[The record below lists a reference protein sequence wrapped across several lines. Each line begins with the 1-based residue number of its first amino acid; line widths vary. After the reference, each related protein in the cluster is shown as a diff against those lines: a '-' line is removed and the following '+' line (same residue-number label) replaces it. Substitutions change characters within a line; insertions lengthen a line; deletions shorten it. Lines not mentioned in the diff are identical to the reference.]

1 MKRKFILAFTSACFL
16 IGFGTPLRY
25 RENQKERQNTPN
37 HHPGENKVS
46 CFLKQ
51 LTSSSSLRFQNLD
64 LKIEGRDVPFSLQSN
79 DLAVTYLEDDKSLSG
94 HLNLTR
100 DTLNLPF
107 GVYLNEKQGAIEYD
121 SKIYKRSASS
131 IGDRI
136 GVLSS
141 SGLIHMDTSSVLGS
155 QNTLDKV
162 NEILGK
168 IQDGIYQ
175 SSDVV
180 SSMDGS
186 HTFTFDTDYGTL
198 VRGADNNLLFT
209 SVSTPNGLSFD
220 SKDGTSKIKVTLN
233 GNGEQ
238 SLKTSYVTSYDSS
251 LESVNRDGLDPL
263 FVTFVNRAKHAS
275 FAASLDFT
283 RKDTSNA
290 DSPEKGFRI
299 DALADLSDAQKV
311 QAKISQGDSNN
322 PYIKGQAAVYYEK
335 EKTFINVNNQ
345 SKGHLTNQKVKDVID
360 ALTNVSKSSDTTS
373 LIENIASLL
382 SDCEF
387 KKLLEGDYSCLTKL
401 VSSISSNSDG
411 TKIIIDISSKAF
423 GLTDDPY
430 AVSKIT
436 LDFHKDM
443 ENNENEIEQIKV
455 ENVPFK
461 SENVS
466 LCFKIDSFTPSFE
479 TIDEAEY
486 QRTYDGILPAIKQL
500 EPYLEKK
507 QFGRNLSVERIEK
520 GYTNEDGSYK
530 TADFTGEA
538 RLDLTKENKPQI
550 GASLAIQGSGCKKHN
565 LDVRYLDD
573 TAYRTLDKARK
584 QSITQTEASSVFSAL
599 SEGIAKLTKSD
610 DNTQEALNKI
620 LDKFASIFSLSNGLD
635 LDTLFR
641 FVLVKEES
649 DENQLVLELDPS
661 VIDTSFQKGGTLT
674 RKLDENG
681 LTSVSILGLGYEDIV
696 FNISLHRKD
705 YVSIKDRTYLDGSTS
720 FNTNDFVGKEVN
732 QFSFFITGLF
742 DLLPGNEK
750 QFSAAL
756 SLTVKDRINT
766 DSYPLGIDGNINF
779 DYLNSQYAGE
789 LHIDRDEH
797 SYDPSIDFYYSKNR
811 VPYQNNIEDN
821 LCVKYYH
828 QDNKQ
833 TAKDTSYLGALRG
846 NKAIEDRTSQ
856 IQEIKKTNLF
866 YAYLGPIVQIY
877 NRIMDKKD
885 EVETSKGSSTPDIV
899 SFLSLLDGIDSVDI
913 TSGQIHIVLENS
925 LLSSSSS
932 GTSDVIR
939 RYQTTSETDWKITSI
954 EFDSLMISS
963 EEQADGSSKETK
975 KQITGSLSLSDQNV
989 DFDQYANT
997 FNDDFKGKSIDFNS
1011 LPIRTSLLLNTTDQS
1026 DFYLSGSLN
1035 ISLNFLNIKG
1045 LSLAKISANVVA
1057 GIHVE
1062 KGTNGNK
1069 ANVSGYVCIDT
1080 DGTKTEFFIRPQTE
1094 DCFIVKHYSKETK
1107 VWLITQKQR
1116 TAHIGYYLFALGMN
1130 FEAEQGGATA
1140 FTHQLAW
1147 KSYLVDRIENPSED
1161 SGSSSTSTDGIAG
1174 TRIIPEKMIKSRSYS
1189 EQDKKF
1195 KMEADLSSID
1205 LGTSV
1210 VKFTNTLPIEV
1221 TYSTDEQGVNKLSTL
1236 SRKQNKV
1243 VQILGNVA
1251 TADIDFSAKLNSSSI
1266 DFRAG
1271 LTRVEDYYYSKTG
1284 NKDDYYVLTKV
1295 TRENNWWKTNYWIT
1309 ATGTGTVLTIGDSN
1323 LTLPCVAK

>member
-37 HHPGENKVS
+37 QHPGENKVS

-107 GVYLNEKQGAIEYD
+107 GVYLNDKQGAIEYD

-311 QAKISQGDSNN
+311 QAKISQGDSSN

-360 ALTNVSKSSDTTS
+360 ALTHVSKSSDTTS

-387 KKLLEGDYSCLTKL
+387 KKLLEGDYSRLTKL

-423 GLTDDPY
+423 GLTDDPD

-538 RLDLTKENKPQI
+538 RLDLIKENKPQI

-584 QSITQTEASSVFSAL
+584 QSITKTEASSVFDAL
-599 SEGIAKLTKSD
+599 SEGIVKLTKSD

-681 LTSVSILGLGYEDIV
+681 LTSISILGLGYEDIV
-696 FNISLHRKD
+696 FNISLNRKD
-705 YVSIKDRTYLDGSTS
+705 YVSIKDRTYLDGSAS

-846 NKAIEDRTSQ
+846 NKSIEDRTSQ

-885 EVETSKGSSTPDIV
+885 EVETSKDSSTPDIV

-939 RYQTTSETDWKITSI
+939 KYQTTSESDWKITSI

-1026 DFYLSGSLN
+1026 DFYLSGTLN
-1035 ISLNFLNIKG
+1035 VDLKIVGIDSV
-1045 LSLAKISANVVA
+1045 SISADITA
-1057 GIHVE
+1057 GVHVE
-1062 KGTNGNK
+1062 KGTDGNK
-1069 ANVSGYVCIDT
+1069 ANITGYILVDSG
-1080 DGTKTEFFIRPQTE
+1080 GTKTEYYIRPKTA
-1094 DCFIVKHYSKETK
+1094 DCFIVKHYSNQTK
-1107 VWLITQKQR
+1107 VWLVTQKQR
-1116 TAHIGYYLFALGMN
+1116 TAHIGYYLCAIGLN
-1130 FEAEQGGATA
+1130 FEAEQNGIGA
-1140 FTHQLAW
+1140 LAW
-1147 KSYLVDRIENPSED
+1147 KSYLVDQIENS
-1161 SGSSSTSTDGIAG
+1161 SGSSGSDDSSDKGGIGGTSI
-1174 TRIIPEKMIKSRSYS
+1174 RPEKRVKSRTYT
-1189 EQDKKF
+1189 ENEKKF
-1195 KMEADLSSID
+1195 SMVADLSSID

-1210 VKFTNTLPIEV
+1210 ISFSNTLPIDV
-1221 TYSTDEQGVNKLSTL
+1221 TYDTDTNGVNKLKTL
-1236 SRKQNKV
+1236 SINQKSVIKV
-1243 VQILGNVA
+1243 LAGLA
-1251 TADIDFSAKLNSSSI
+1251 TGDIKFNAALNSTGF
-1266 DFRAG
+1266 DFLSG
-1271 LTRVEDYYYSKTG
+1271 LRKVESYYYGKTG
-1284 NKDDYYVLTKV
+1284 NKDDYYVITSVSRKNKYKFPSW
-1295 TRENNWWKTNYWIT
+1295 TYWIE
-1309 ATGTGTVLTIGDSN
+1309 ATGTGTMLTIGDSN

>member
-16 IGFGTPLRY
+16 IGFGTPFRY

-37 HHPGENKVS
+37 QHPEENKVS

-131 IGDRI
+131 LGDRI

-141 SGLIHMDTSSVLGS
+141 SGLIHRDTNSVLGS

-168 IQDGIYQ
+168 IQDDIYQ

-198 VRGADNNLLFT
+198 VRGADKNLLFT

-238 SLKTSYVTSYDSS
+238 SLKTSYVTNYDSS

-283 RKDTSNA
+283 RKDTLNA
-290 DSPEKGFRI
+290 DSLEKGFRI

-311 QAKISQGDSNN
+311 QAKISQGDSSN

-387 KKLLEGDYSCLTKL
+387 KKLLEGDYSRLTKL

-423 GLTDDPY
+423 GLTDDPD

-436 LDFHKDM
+436 LDFHKDV
-443 ENNENEIEQIKV
+443 EHNENEIEQIKV

-507 QFGRNLSVERIEK
+507 QFGRDLSVERIEK
-520 GYTNEDGSYK
+520 GYTHEDGSYK

-573 TAYRTLDKARK
+573 TAYRTLDNARK
-584 QSITQTEASSVFSAL
+584 QSITKTEASSVFDAL
-599 SEGIAKLTKSD
+599 SEGISKLTKSD

-661 VIDTSFQKGGTLT
+661 IIDSSFQKGGTLT

-696 FNISLHRKD
+696 FNISLNRKD
-705 YVSIKDRTYLDGSTS
+705 YVSIKDRTYLDGSAS
-720 FNTNDFVGKEVN
+720 FNTNDFAGKGVN

-846 NKAIEDRTSQ
+846 NKAVEDRTSQ

-877 NRIMDKKD
+877 NRIRDKKD
-885 EVETSKGSSTPDIV
+885 EIENTKGISTPDIV
-899 SFLSLLDGIDSVDI
+899 SFLSLLDGIDSVEI
-913 TSGQIHIVLENS
+913 TSGKIHIVLENS

-939 RYQTTSETDWKITSI
+939 KYQTTSESDWKITSI

-989 DFDQYANT
+989 DFSQYANT

-1026 DFYLSGSLN
+1026 DFYLSGTLN
-1035 ISLNFLNIKG
+1035 VDLKIVGIDSV
-1045 LSLAKISANVVA
+1045 SISADITA
-1057 GIHVE
+1057 GVHVE
-1062 KGTNGNK
+1062 KGTDGNK
-1069 ANVSGYVCIDT
+1069 ANITGYILVDSG
-1080 DGTKTEFFIRPQTE
+1080 GTKTEYYIRPKTA
-1094 DCFIVKHYSKETK
+1094 DCFIVKHYSNQTK
-1107 VWLITQKQR
+1107 VWLVTQKQR
-1116 TAHIGYYLFALGMN
+1116 TAHIGYYLCAIGLN
-1130 FEAEQGGATA
+1130 FEAEQNGIGA
-1140 FTHQLAW
+1140 LAW
-1147 KSYLVDRIENPSED
+1147 KSYLVDQIENS
-1161 SGSSSTSTDGIAG
+1161 SGSSGSDDSSDKGGIGGTSI
-1174 TRIIPEKMIKSRSYS
+1174 RPEKRVKSRTYT
-1189 EQDKKF
+1189 ENEKKF
-1195 KMEADLSSID
+1195 SMVADLSSID

-1210 VKFTNTLPIEV
+1210 ISFSNTLPIDV
-1221 TYSTDEQGVNKLSTL
+1221 TYDTDANGVNKLMTL
-1236 SRKQNKV
+1236 SINQKSVIKV
-1243 VQILGNVA
+1243 LAGLA
-1251 TADIDFSAKLNSSSI
+1251 TGDIKFNAALNSTGF
-1266 DFRAG
+1266 DFLSG
-1271 LTRVEDYYYSKTG
+1271 LRKVESYYYGKTG
-1284 NKDDYYVLTKV
+1284 NKNDYYVITSVSRKNKYKFPSW
-1295 TRENNWWKTNYWIT
+1295 TYWIE
-1309 ATGTGTVLTIGDSN
+1309 ATGTGTMLTIGDSN

>member
-37 HHPGENKVS
+37 QHPGENKVS

-107 GVYLNEKQGAIEYD
+107 GVYLNDKQGAIEYD

-180 SSMDGS
+180 SSIDGS

-311 QAKISQGDSNN
+311 QAKISQGDSSN

-360 ALTNVSKSSDTTS
+360 ALTHVSKSSDTTS

-387 KKLLEGDYSCLTKL
+387 KKLLEGDYSRLTKL

-423 GLTDDPY
+423 GLTDDPD

-584 QSITQTEASSVFSAL
+584 QSITKTEASSVFDAL
-599 SEGIAKLTKSD
+599 SDGISKLTKSD
-610 DNTQEALNKI
+610 DNTQEALHKI

-696 FNISLHRKD
+696 FNISLNRKD
-705 YVSIKDRTYLDGSTS
+705 YVSIKDRTYLDGSAS

-742 DLLPGNEK
+742 DLLPGNKK

-899 SFLSLLDGIDSVDI
+899 SFLSLLDEIDSVDI

-1295 TRENNWWKTNYWIT
+1295 TREHNWWKTNYWIT

-1323 LTLPCVAK
+1323 STLPAVA

>member
-37 HHPGENKVS
+37 QHPGENKVS

-141 SGLIHMDTSSVLGS
+141 SGLIHRDTGSVLGS

-311 QAKISQGDSNN
+311 QAKISQGDSSN

-423 GLTDDPY
+423 GLTDDPDV
-430 AVSKIT
+430 VSKIT

-479 TIDEAEY
+479 TVDEAEY

-507 QFGRNLSVERIEK
+507 QFGRHLSVERIEK

-584 QSITQTEASSVFSAL
+584 QSITKTEASSVFDAL
-599 SEGIAKLTKSD
+599 SEGIAKLTKSE
-610 DNTQEALNKI
+610 DNTQEALHKI

-661 VIDTSFQKGGTLT
+661 VIDTSFQKGGTMT

-1080 DGTKTEFFIRPQTE
+1080 DGTKTEFFIRPKTE

-1309 ATGTGTVLTIGDSN
+1309 ATGTGTLLTIGDSN
-1323 LTLPCVAK
+1323 STLPAVA

>member
-37 HHPGENKVS
+37 QHPGENKVS

-141 SGLIHMDTSSVLGS
+141 SGLIHMDTNGVLDS

-311 QAKISQGDSNN
+311 QAKISQGDSSN

-387 KKLLEGDYSCLTKL
+387 KKLLEGDYSRLTKL

-423 GLTDDPY
+423 GLTDDPD

-584 QSITQTEASSVFSAL
+584 QSITKTEASSVFDAL

-696 FNISLHRKD
+696 FNISLNRKD
-705 YVSIKDRTYLDGSTS
+705 YVSIKDRTYLDGSAS

-742 DLLPGNEK
+742 DLLPGNKK

-756 SLTVKDRINT
+756 SLTAKDRINT

-1026 DFYLSGSLN
+1026 DFYLSGTLN
-1035 ISLNFLNIKG
+1035 VDLKIVGIDSV
-1045 LSLAKISANVVA
+1045 SISADITA
-1057 GIHVE
+1057 GVHVE

-1069 ANVSGYVCIDT
+1069 ANVTGYILVDSG
-1080 DGTKTEFFIRPQTE
+1080 GTKTEYYIRPKTA
-1094 DCFIVKHYSKETK
+1094 DCFIVKHYSNQTK

-1116 TAHIGYYLFALGMN
+1116 TAHIGYYLCAIGLN
-1130 FEAEQGGATA
+1130 FEAEQNGLGP
-1140 FTHQLAW
+1140 LAW
-1147 KSYLVDRIENPSED
+1147 KSYLVEQIEK
-1161 SGSSSTSTDGIAG
+1161 SSSSSDSDDSSDKGGIAG
-1174 TRIIPEKMIKSRSYS
+1174 TSIVPEKRIKSMSYS
-1189 EQDKKF
+1189 EPDKKF
-1195 KMEADLSSID
+1195 SLNADLSSID

-1210 VKFTNTLPIEV
+1210 ISFTNTLPVEV
-1221 TYSTDEQGVNKLSTL
+1221 TYDKDENGVNKLKTL
-1236 SRKQNKV
+1236 SINQKSVIK
-1243 VQILGNVA
+1243 ILGSLA
-1251 TADIDFSAKLNSSSI
+1251 TGDIEFNAALNSSGFNFLS
-1266 DFRAG
+1266 G
-1271 LTRVEDYYYSKTG
+1271 LRKVESYYYGKTG
-1284 NKDDYYVLTKV
+1284 NKDDYYVV
-1295 TRENNWWKTNYWIT
+1295 TGVSRKNKYKFPSWTYWIE
-1309 ATGTGTVLTIGDSN
+1309 ATGTGTMLTIGDSN

>member
-1 MKRKFILAFTSACFL
+1 MKRKTILSLTLLGFL
-16 IGFGTPLRY
+16 TGLMGPVRY
-25 RENQKERQNTPN
+25 KENQKERQKNPSASEE
-37 HHPGENKVS
+37 ENQVS

-51 LTSSSSLRFQNLD
+51 LTSSSSLRFHD
-64 LKIEGRDVPFSLQSN
+64 LSLSIEGRDVPFHRTSN
-79 DLAVTYLEDDKSLSG
+79 DLAITYLKGDKSLSG
-94 HLNLTR
+94 HLDLSV

-198 VRGADNNLLFT
+198 VRGADKNLLFT

-299 DALADLSDAQKV
+299 SALADLSDAQKV
-311 QAKISQGDSNN
+311 QAKISQGDSSN

-360 ALTNVSKSSDTTS
+360 VLTHVSKSSDTTS

-423 GLTDDPY
+423 GLTDDPD

-436 LDFHKDM
+436 LDFHKDI
-443 ENNENEIEQIKV
+443 EHNENEIEQIKV

-461 SENVS
+461 SENAS

-584 QSITQTEASSVFSAL
+584 QSITKTEASSVFDAL

-649 DENQLVLELDPS
+649 NENQLVLELDPS

-681 LTSVSILGLGYEDIV
+681 LTSISVLGLGYEDIV
-696 FNISLHRKD
+696 FNISLNRKD
-705 YVSIKDRTYLDGSTS
+705 YVSIKDRTYLDGSAS
-720 FNTNDFVGKEVN
+720 FNTNDFVGKKVN

-742 DLLPGNEK
+742 DLLPGNKK

-833 TAKDTSYLGALRG
+833 TAKDTAYLGALRG

-856 IQEIKKTNLF
+856 ILEIKKTNLF

-932 GTSDVIR
+932 GTSDIIR

-1011 LPIRTSLLLNTTDQS
+1011 LPIRTSLLLNATDQS

-1174 TRIIPEKMIKSRSYS
+1174 TRIIPEKMVKSRSYS

-1295 TRENNWWKTNYWIT
+1295 TREHNWWKTNYWIT
-1309 ATGTGTVLTIGDSN
+1309 ATGTGTLLTIGDSN
-1323 LTLPCVAK
+1323 STLPAVA

>member
-37 HHPGENKVS
+37 QHPGENKVS

-131 IGDRI
+131 LGDRI

-141 SGLIHMDTSSVLGS
+141 SGLIHMDTNGVLGS

-238 SLKTSYVTSYDSS
+238 SLKTSYATSYDSS

-299 DALADLSDAQKV
+299 AALADLSDAQKV
-311 QAKISQGDSNN
+311 QAKISQGDSSN

-360 ALTNVSKSSDTTS
+360 ALTHVSKSSDTTS

-423 GLTDDPY
+423 GLTDDPD

-584 QSITQTEASSVFSAL
+584 QSITQAEASSVFSAL

-696 FNISLHRKD
+696 FNISLNRKD
-705 YVSIKDRTYLDGSTS
+705 YVSIKDRTYLDGSAS

-742 DLLPGNEK
+742 DLLPGNKK

-856 IQEIKKTNLF
+856 IQDIKKTNLF

-885 EVETSKGSSTPDIV
+885 EVETSKDSSTPDIV

-1195 KMEADLSSID
+1195 KMEADLSLID

-1295 TRENNWWKTNYWIT
+1295 TREHNWWKTNYWIT
-1309 ATGTGTVLTIGDSN
+1309 ATGTGTLLTIGDSN
-1323 LTLPCVAK
+1323 STLPAVA

>member
-16 IGFGTPLRY
+16 IGFGTPFRY

-37 HHPGENKVS
+37 QHPGENKVS

-51 LTSSSSLRFQNLD
+51 LTSSSSLRFQNLN

-79 DLAVTYLEDDKSLSG
+79 DLAVTYLEDNKSLSG

-131 IGDRI
+131 LGDRI

-141 SGLIHMDTSSVLGS
+141 SGLIHRDTSSVLGS

-180 SSMDGS
+180 SAMDGS

-198 VRGADNNLLFT
+198 VRGADKNLLFT

-290 DSPEKGFRI
+290 GSLEKGFRI

-311 QAKISQGDSNN
+311 QAKISQGDSSN

-345 SKGHLTNQKVKDVID
+345 SKGHMTNQKVKDVID
-360 ALTNVSKSSDTTS
+360 ALTHVSKSSDTTS
-373 LIENIASLL
+373 LIENISSLL

-387 KKLLEGDYSCLTKL
+387 KKLLEGDYSRLTKL

-423 GLTDDPY
+423 GLTDDPD

-436 LDFHKDM
+436 LDFHKDI
-443 ENNENEIEQIKV
+443 EHNENEIEQIKV
-455 ENVPFK
+455 DNVPFK

-500 EPYLEKK
+500 EPCLEKK

-584 QSITQTEASSVFSAL
+584 QSITKTEASSVFDAL

-696 FNISLHRKD
+696 FNISLNRKD
-705 YVSIKDRTYLDGSTS
+705 YVSIKDRTYLDGSAS

-742 DLLPGNEK
+742 DLLPGNKK

-833 TAKDTSYLGALRG
+833 TAKDTSYIGALRG

-856 IQEIKKTNLF
+856 IQDIKKTNLF

-885 EVETSKGSSTPDIV
+885 EVETSKGSSTPDMV

-913 TSGQIHIVLENS
+913 TSGKIHIVLENS

-963 EEQADGSSKETK
+963 EEQADGSFSETK

-1011 LPIRTSLLLNTTDQS
+1011 LPIRTSLLLNATDQS

-1080 DGTKTEFFIRPQTE
+1080 DGTKTEFFIRPKTE

-1130 FEAEQGGATA
+1130 FEAEQGCATA
-1140 FTHQLAW
+1140 ITPQLAW
-1147 KSYLVDRIENPSED
+1147 KSYLVDRIENPSKD

-1174 TRIIPEKMIKSRSYS
+1174 TRIIPEKMVKSRSYS

-1205 LGTSV
+1205 LGTSL

-1243 VQILGNVA
+1243 VQILGNFA
-1251 TADIDFSAKLNSSSI
+1251 TADIGFSAKLNSSSI
-1266 DFRAG
+1266 DFRTG

-1295 TRENNWWKTNYWIT
+1295 TREHNWWKTNYWIT
-1309 ATGTGTVLTIGDSN
+1309 ATGTGTVLMIGDSN
-1323 LTLPCVAK
+1323 STLPAVA

>member
-25 RENQKERQNTPN
+25 RENQKERQNTPDQ
-37 HHPGENKVS
+37 HPGENKVS

-141 SGLIHMDTSSVLGS
+141 SGLIHRDTSSVLGS

-290 DSPEKGFRI
+290 DSLEKGFRI
-299 DALADLSDAQKV
+299 AALADLSDAQKV
-311 QAKISQGDSNN
+311 QAKISQGDSSN

-360 ALTNVSKSSDTTS
+360 ALTHVSKSSDTTS

-387 KKLLEGDYSCLTKL
+387 KKLLEGDYSRLTKL

-411 TKIIIDISSKAF
+411 TKIIIDILSKAF
-423 GLTDDPY
+423 GLTDDPD

-681 LTSVSILGLGYEDIV
+681 LTSISILGLGYEDIV
-696 FNISLHRKD
+696 FNISLNRKD
-705 YVSIKDRTYLDGSTS
+705 YVSIKDRTYLDGSAS

-856 IQEIKKTNLF
+856 IQDIKKTNLF

-899 SFLSLLDGIDSVDI
+899 SFLSLLDGVDSVDI

-954 EFDSLMISS
+954 EFYSLMISS

-1026 DFYLSGSLN
+1026 DFYLSGTLN
-1035 ISLNFLNIKG
+1035 VDLKIVGIDSV
-1045 LSLAKISANVVA
+1045 SISADITA
-1057 GIHVE
+1057 GVHVE

-1069 ANVSGYVCIDT
+1069 ANVTGYILVDSG
-1080 DGTKTEFFIRPQTE
+1080 GTKTEYYIRPKTA
-1094 DCFIVKHYSKETK
+1094 DCFIVKHYSNQTK

-1116 TAHIGYYLFALGMN
+1116 TAHIGYYLCAIGLN
-1130 FEAEQGGATA
+1130 FEAEQNGLGP
-1140 FTHQLAW
+1140 LAW
-1147 KSYLVDRIENPSED
+1147 KSYLVEQIEK
-1161 SGSSSTSTDGIAG
+1161 SSSSSDSDDSSDKGGIAG
-1174 TRIIPEKMIKSRSYS
+1174 TSIVPEKRIKSMSYS
-1189 EQDKKF
+1189 EPDKKF
-1195 KMEADLSSID
+1195 SLNADLSSID

-1210 VKFTNTLPIEV
+1210 ISFTNTLPVEV
-1221 TYSTDEQGVNKLSTL
+1221 TYDKDENGVNKLKTL
-1236 SRKQNKV
+1236 SINQKSVIK
-1243 VQILGNVA
+1243 ILGSLA
-1251 TADIDFSAKLNSSSI
+1251 TGDIEFNAALNSSGFNFLS
-1266 DFRAG
+1266 G
-1271 LTRVEDYYYSKTG
+1271 LRKVESYYYGKTG
-1284 NKDDYYVLTKV
+1284 NKDDYYVV
-1295 TRENNWWKTNYWIT
+1295 TGVSRKNKYKFPSWTYWIE
-1309 ATGTGTVLTIGDSN
+1309 ATGTGTMLTIGDSN

>member
-37 HHPGENKVS
+37 QHPGENKVS

-141 SGLIHMDTSSVLGS
+141 SGLIHMDTNGVLGS

-299 DALADLSDAQKV
+299 AALADLSDAQKV

-423 GLTDDPY
+423 GLTDDPD

-584 QSITQTEASSVFSAL
+584 QSITKTEASSVFDAL

-696 FNISLHRKD
+696 FNISLNRKD
-705 YVSIKDRTYLDGSTS
+705 YVSIKDRTYLDGSAS

-963 EEQADGSSKETK
+963 EEQADGSSEETR

-1295 TRENNWWKTNYWIT
+1295 TREHNWWQTNYWIT
-1309 ATGTGTVLTIGDSN
+1309 ATGTGTLLTIGDSN
-1323 LTLPCVAK
+1323 STLPAVA

>member
-37 HHPGENKVS
+37 QHPGENKVS

-131 IGDRI
+131 MGDRI

-141 SGLIHMDTSSVLGS
+141 SGLIHRDTSSVLGS

-311 QAKISQGDSNN
+311 QAKISQGDSSN

-360 ALTNVSKSSDTTS
+360 ALTHVSKSSDTTS

-387 KKLLEGDYSCLTKL
+387 KKLLEGDYSRLTKL

-423 GLTDDPY
+423 GLTDDPD

-584 QSITQTEASSVFSAL
+584 QSITKTEASSVFDAL
-599 SEGIAKLTKSD
+599 SEGIAKLTKSE
-610 DNTQEALNKI
+610 DNTQEALHKI

-696 FNISLHRKD
+696 FNISLNRKD
-705 YVSIKDRTYLDGSTS
+705 YVSIKDRTYLDGSAS

-742 DLLPGNEK
+742 DLLPGNKK

-756 SLTVKDRINT
+756 SLTAKDRINT

-1045 LSLAKISANVVA
+1045 LSLAKISANVIA

-1080 DGTKTEFFIRPQTE
+1080 DGTKTEFFIRPKTE

-1295 TRENNWWKTNYWIT
+1295 TREHNWWKTNYWIT
-1309 ATGTGTVLTIGDSN
+1309 ATGTGTLLTIGDSN
-1323 LTLPCVAK
+1323 STLPAVA

>member
-37 HHPGENKVS
+37 QHPGENKVS

-141 SGLIHMDTSSVLGS
+141 SGLIHMDTNGVLDS

-311 QAKISQGDSNN
+311 QAKISQGDSSN

-423 GLTDDPY
+423 GLTDDPD

-507 QFGRNLSVERIEK
+507 QFGRNFSVERIEK

-696 FNISLHRKD
+696 FNISLNRKD
-705 YVSIKDRTYLDGSTS
+705 YVSIKDRTYLDGSAS

-1080 DGTKTEFFIRPQTE
+1080 DGTKTEFFIRPKTE

-1174 TRIIPEKMIKSRSYS
+1174 TRIIPEKMVKSRSYS

-1295 TRENNWWKTNYWIT
+1295 TREHNLWKTNYWIT
-1309 ATGTGTVLTIGDSN
+1309 ATGTGTLLTIGDSN
-1323 LTLPCVAK
+1323 STLPAVA

>member
-37 HHPGENKVS
+37 QHPGENKVS

-423 GLTDDPY
+423 GLTDDPD

-584 QSITQTEASSVFSAL
+584 QSITKTEASSVFDAL

-661 VIDTSFQKGGTLT
+661 VIDTSFQKGGTMT

-705 YVSIKDRTYLDGSTS
+705 YVSIKDRTYLDGSAS

-742 DLLPGNEK
+742 DLLPGNKK

-856 IQEIKKTNLF
+856 IQDIKKTNLF

-975 KQITGSLSLSDQNV
+975 KQITGSLSLTDQNV

-1309 ATGTGTVLTIGDSN
+1309 ATGTGTLLTIGDSN
-1323 LTLPCVAK
+1323 STLPAVA

>member
-37 HHPGENKVS
+37 QHPGENKVS

-107 GVYLNEKQGAIEYD
+107 GVYLNDKQGAIEYD

-131 IGDRI
+131 LGDRI

-387 KKLLEGDYSCLTKL
+387 KKLLEGDYSRLTKL

-423 GLTDDPY
+423 GLTDDPD

-584 QSITQTEASSVFSAL
+584 QSITKTEASSVFDAL

-696 FNISLHRKD
+696 FNISLNRKD
-705 YVSIKDRTYLDGSTS
+705 YVSIKDRTYLDGSAS

-856 IQEIKKTNLF
+856 IQDIKKTNLF

-1026 DFYLSGSLN
+1026 DFYLSGTLN
-1035 ISLNFLNIKG
+1035 VDLKIVGIDSV
-1045 LSLAKISANVVA
+1045 SISADITA
-1057 GIHVE
+1057 GVHVE
-1062 KGTNGNK
+1062 KGTDGNK
-1069 ANVSGYVCIDT
+1069 ANITGYILVDSG
-1080 DGTKTEFFIRPQTE
+1080 GTKTEYYIRPKTA
-1094 DCFIVKHYSKETK
+1094 DCFIVKHYSNQTK
-1107 VWLITQKQR
+1107 VWLVTQKQR
-1116 TAHIGYYLFALGMN
+1116 TAHIGYYLCAIGLN
-1130 FEAEQGGATA
+1130 FEAEQNGIGA
-1140 FTHQLAW
+1140 LAW
-1147 KSYLVDRIENPSED
+1147 KSYLVDQIENS
-1161 SGSSSTSTDGIAG
+1161 SGSSGSDDSSDKGGIGGTSI
-1174 TRIIPEKMIKSRSYS
+1174 RPEKRVKSRTYT
-1189 EQDKKF
+1189 ENEKKF
-1195 KMEADLSSID
+1195 SMVADLSSID

-1210 VKFTNTLPIEV
+1210 ISFSNTLPIDV
-1221 TYSTDEQGVNKLSTL
+1221 TYDTDTNGVNKLKTL
-1236 SRKQNKV
+1236 SINQKSVIKV
-1243 VQILGNVA
+1243 LAGLA
-1251 TADIDFSAKLNSSSI
+1251 TGDIKFNAALNSTGF
-1266 DFRAG
+1266 DFLSG
-1271 LTRVEDYYYSKTG
+1271 LRKVESYYYGKTG
-1284 NKDDYYVLTKV
+1284 NKDDYYVITSVSRKNKYKFPSW
-1295 TRENNWWKTNYWIT
+1295 TYWIE
-1309 ATGTGTVLTIGDSN
+1309 ATGTGTMLTIGDSN

>member
-16 IGFGTPLRY
+16 IGFGTPFRY
-25 RENQKERQNTPN
+25 RENQKERQNTPDQ
-37 HHPGENKVS
+37 HPEENKVS

-107 GVYLNEKQGAIEYD
+107 GVYLNDKQGAIEYD

-131 IGDRI
+131 LGDRI

-141 SGLIHMDTSSVLGS
+141 SGLVHMDTGNVLGS

-186 HTFTFDTDYGTL
+186 HIFTFDTDYGTL
-198 VRGADNNLLFT
+198 VRGADKNLLFT

-299 DALADLSDAQKV
+299 AALADLSDAQKV
-311 QAKISQGDSNN
+311 QAKISQGDSSN

-360 ALTNVSKSSDTTS
+360 ALTHVSKSSDTTS

-387 KKLLEGDYSCLTKL
+387 KKLLEGDYSRLTKL
-401 VSSISSNSDG
+401 VSSISSNGDG
-411 TKIIIDISSKAF
+411 TKIIIDISAKAF
-423 GLTDDPY
+423 GLTDDPD

-486 QRTYDGILPAIKQL
+486 QTTYDGILPAIKQL

-584 QSITQTEASSVFSAL
+584 QSITKTEASSVFDAL

-610 DNTQEALNKI
+610 DNTQEALHKI

-696 FNISLHRKD
+696 FNISLNRKD
-705 YVSIKDRTYLDGSTS
+705 YVSIKDRTYLDGFVS

-756 SLTVKDRINT
+756 SLTVKDRVNT

-899 SFLSLLDGIDSVDI
+899 SFLSLLDGIDSVEI
-913 TSGQIHIVLENS
+913 TSGKIHIVLENS

-963 EEQADGSSKETK
+963 EEQADGSFSETK

-1011 LPIRTSLLLNTTDQS
+1011 LPIRTSLLLNATDQS

-1080 DGTKTEFFIRPQTE
+1080 DGTKTEFFIRPKTE

-1295 TRENNWWKTNYWIT
+1295 TREHNWWKTNYWIT
-1309 ATGTGTVLTIGDSN
+1309 ATGTGTLLTIGDSN
-1323 LTLPCVAK
+1323 STLPAVA

>member
-16 IGFGTPLRY
+16 MCFGTPFRY
-25 RENQKERQNTPN
+25 RENKKERQNTPN
-37 HHPGENKVS
+37 QHPGENKVS

-131 IGDRI
+131 LGDRI

-141 SGLIHMDTSSVLGS
+141 SGLIHRNTSNVLDS
-155 QNTLDKV
+155 QNTFDKV

-198 VRGADNNLLFT
+198 VRGADKNLLFT

-283 RKDTSNA
+283 RKDTLNA
-290 DSPEKGFRI
+290 DSLEKGFRI

-311 QAKISQGDSNN
+311 QAKISQGDSSN

-360 ALTNVSKSSDTTS
+360 ALTHVSKSSDTTS

-387 KKLLEGDYSCLTKL
+387 KKLLEGDYSSLTKL

-411 TKIIIDISSKAF
+411 TKIIIDISAKAF
-423 GLTDDPY
+423 GLTDDPD

-436 LDFHKDM
+436 LDFHKDI
-443 ENNENEIEQIKV
+443 EHNENEIEQIKV
-455 ENVPFK
+455 DNVPFK

-479 TIDEAEY
+479 TIDETEY

-696 FNISLHRKD
+696 FNISLNRKD
-705 YVSIKDRTYLDGSTS
+705 YVSIKDRTYLDGSAS

-833 TAKDTSYLGALRG
+833 TAKDTSYIGALRG

-856 IQEIKKTNLF
+856 IQDIKKTNLF

-885 EVETSKGSSTPDIV
+885 EVETSKGSSTPDMV

-913 TSGQIHIVLENS
+913 TSGKIHIVLENS

-963 EEQADGSSKETK
+963 EEQADGSFSETK

-1011 LPIRTSLLLNTTDQS
+1011 LPIRTSLLLNATDQS

-1080 DGTKTEFFIRPQTE
+1080 DGTKTEFFIRPKTE

-1140 FTHQLAW
+1140 FTPQLAW

-1174 TRIIPEKMIKSRSYS
+1174 TRIIPEKMVKSRSYS
-1189 EQDKKF
+1189 EQGKKF

-1205 LGTSV
+1205 LGTSL

-1243 VQILGNVA
+1243 VQILGNFA

-1266 DFRAG
+1266 DFRTG

-1295 TRENNWWKTNYWIT
+1295 TREHNWWKTNYWIT
-1309 ATGTGTVLTIGDSN
+1309 ATGTGTLLTIGDSN
-1323 LTLPCVAK
+1323 STLPAVA

>member
-37 HHPGENKVS
+37 QHPGENKVS

-423 GLTDDPY
+423 GLTDDPD

-584 QSITQTEASSVFSAL
+584 QSITKTEASSVFDAL

-696 FNISLHRKD
+696 FNISLNRKD
-705 YVSIKDRTYLDGSTS
+705 YVSIKDRTYLDGSAS

-742 DLLPGNEK
+742 DLLPGNKK

-1309 ATGTGTVLTIGDSN
+1309 ATGTGTLLTIGDSN
-1323 LTLPCVAK
+1323 STLPAVA

>member
-37 HHPGENKVS
+37 QHPGENKVS

-311 QAKISQGDSNN
+311 QAKISQGDSSN

-360 ALTNVSKSSDTTS
+360 ALTHVSKSSDTTS

-411 TKIIIDISSKAF
+411 TKIIIDILSKAF
-423 GLTDDPY
+423 GLTDDPD

-584 QSITQTEASSVFSAL
+584 QSITKTEASSVFDAL

-696 FNISLHRKD
+696 FNISLNRKD
-705 YVSIKDRTYLDGSTS
+705 YVSIKDRTYLDGSAS

-1309 ATGTGTVLTIGDSN
+1309 ATGTGTLLTIGDSN
-1323 LTLPCVAK
+1323 STLPAVA

>member
-37 HHPGENKVS
+37 QHPGENKVS

-141 SGLIHMDTSSVLGS
+141 SGLIHRDTGSVLDS

-198 VRGADNNLLFT
+198 VRGADKNLLFT

-290 DSPEKGFRI
+290 DSLEKGFRI

-311 QAKISQGDSNN
+311 QAKISQGDSSN

-360 ALTNVSKSSDTTS
+360 ALTHVSKSSDTTS
-373 LIENIASLL
+373 LIENIASIL

-387 KKLLEGDYSCLTKL
+387 KKLLEGDYSRLTKL

-423 GLTDDPY
+423 GLTDDPD

-507 QFGRNLSVERIEK
+507 QFGRHLSVERIEK

-584 QSITQTEASSVFSAL
+584 QSITKTEASSVFDAL

-696 FNISLHRKD
+696 FNISLNRKD
-705 YVSIKDRTYLDGSTS
+705 YVSIKDRTYLDGSAS

-756 SLTVKDRINT
+756 SLTAKDRINT

-885 EVETSKGSSTPDIV
+885 EVETSKDSSTPDIV

-975 KQITGSLSLSDQNV
+975 KQISGSLSLSDQNV

-1026 DFYLSGSLN
+1026 DFYLSGTLN
-1035 ISLNFLNIKG
+1035 VDLKIVGIDSV
-1045 LSLAKISANVVA
+1045 SISADITA
-1057 GIHVE
+1057 GVHVE

-1069 ANVSGYVCIDT
+1069 ANVTGYILVDSG
-1080 DGTKTEFFIRPQTE
+1080 GTKTEYYIRPKTA
-1094 DCFIVKHYSKETK
+1094 DCFIVKHYSNQTK

-1116 TAHIGYYLFALGMN
+1116 TAHIGYYLCAIGLN
-1130 FEAEQGGATA
+1130 FEAEQNGLGP
-1140 FTHQLAW
+1140 LAW
-1147 KSYLVDRIENPSED
+1147 KSYLVEQIEK
-1161 SGSSSTSTDGIAG
+1161 SSSSSDSDDSSDKGGIAG
-1174 TRIIPEKMIKSRSYS
+1174 TSIVPEKRIKSMSYS
-1189 EQDKKF
+1189 EPDKKF
-1195 KMEADLSSID
+1195 SLNADLSSID

-1210 VKFTNTLPIEV
+1210 ISFTNTLPVEV
-1221 TYSTDEQGVNKLSTL
+1221 TYDKDENGVNKLKTL
-1236 SRKQNKV
+1236 SINQKSVIK
-1243 VQILGNVA
+1243 ILGSLA
-1251 TADIDFSAKLNSSSI
+1251 TGDIEFNAALNSSGFNFLS
-1266 DFRAG
+1266 G
-1271 LTRVEDYYYSKTG
+1271 LRKVESYYYGKTG
-1284 NKDDYYVLTKV
+1284 NKDDYYVV
-1295 TRENNWWKTNYWIT
+1295 TGVSRKNKYKFPSWTYWIE
-1309 ATGTGTVLTIGDSN
+1309 ATGTGTMLTIGDSN

>member
-16 IGFGTPLRY
+16 IGFGTPFRY

-37 HHPGENKVS
+37 QHPGENKVS

-131 IGDRI
+131 LGDRI

-141 SGLIHMDTSSVLGS
+141 SGLIHMDTSNVLSS
-155 QNTLDKV
+155 QNTFDKV

-168 IQDGIYQ
+168 IQDDIYQ

-198 VRGADNNLLFT
+198 VRGADKNLLFT

-263 FVTFVNRAKHAS
+263 FVTFVNRAKHAA

-290 DSPEKGFRI
+290 DSLEKGFRI

-311 QAKISQGDSNN
+311 QAKISQGDSSN

-360 ALTNVSKSSDTTS
+360 ALTHVSKSSDTTS

-387 KKLLEGDYSCLTKL
+387 KKLLEGDYSRLTKL

-423 GLTDDPY
+423 GLTDDPD

-436 LDFHKDM
+436 LDFHKDI
-443 ENNENEIEQIKV
+443 EHNENEIEQIKV

-565 LDVRYLDD
+565 LDVRYFDD

-584 QSITQTEASSVFSAL
+584 QSITKTEASSVFDAL

-661 VIDTSFQKGGTLT
+661 IIDSSFQKGGTLT

-681 LTSVSILGLGYEDIV
+681 LTSISVLGLGYEDIV
-696 FNISLHRKD
+696 FNISLNRKD
-705 YVSIKDRTYLDGSTS
+705 YVSIKDRTYLDGSAS
-720 FNTNDFVGKEVN
+720 FNTNDFAGKGVN

-766 DSYPLGIDGNINF
+766 DSYPLGIGGNINF

-846 NKAIEDRTSQ
+846 NKAVEDRTSQ

-877 NRIMDKKD
+877 NRIRDKKD
-885 EVETSKGSSTPDIV
+885 EIENTKGISTPDIV
-899 SFLSLLDGIDSVDI
+899 SFLSLLDGIDSVEI
-913 TSGQIHIVLENS
+913 TSGKIHIVLENS

-939 RYQTTSETDWKITSI
+939 KYQTTSESDWKITSI

-989 DFDQYANT
+989 DFSQYANT

-1026 DFYLSGSLN
+1026 DFYLSGTLN
-1035 ISLNFLNIKG
+1035 VDLKIVGIDSV
-1045 LSLAKISANVVA
+1045 SISADITA
-1057 GIHVE
+1057 GVHVE
-1062 KGTNGNK
+1062 KGTDGNK
-1069 ANVSGYVCIDT
+1069 ANITGYILVDSG
-1080 DGTKTEFFIRPQTE
+1080 GTKTEYYIRPKTA
-1094 DCFIVKHYSKETK
+1094 DCFIVKHYSNQTK
-1107 VWLITQKQR
+1107 VWLVTQKQR
-1116 TAHIGYYLFALGMN
+1116 TAHIGYYLCAIGLN
-1130 FEAEQGGATA
+1130 FEAEQNGIGA
-1140 FTHQLAW
+1140 LAW
-1147 KSYLVDRIENPSED
+1147 KSYLVDQIENG
-1161 SGSSSTSTDGIAG
+1161 SGSSGSDDSSDKGGIGGTSI
-1174 TRIIPEKMIKSRSYS
+1174 RPEKRVKSRTYT
-1189 EQDKKF
+1189 ENEKKF
-1195 KMEADLSSID
+1195 SMVADLSSID

-1210 VKFTNTLPIEV
+1210 ISFSNTLPIDV
-1221 TYSTDEQGVNKLSTL
+1221 TYDTDANGVNKLKTL
-1236 SRKQNKV
+1236 SINQKSVIKV
-1243 VQILGNVA
+1243 LAGLA
-1251 TADIDFSAKLNSSSI
+1251 TGDIKFNAALNSTGF
-1266 DFRAG
+1266 DFLSG
-1271 LTRVEDYYYSKTG
+1271 LRKVESYYYGKTG
-1284 NKDDYYVLTKV
+1284 NKNDYYVITSVSRKNKYKFPSW
-1295 TRENNWWKTNYWIT
+1295 TYWIE
-1309 ATGTGTVLTIGDSN
+1309 ATGTGTMLTIGDSN

>member
-37 HHPGENKVS
+37 QHPGENKVS

-220 SKDGTSKIKVTLN
+220 SKDGMSKIKVTLN

-311 QAKISQGDSNN
+311 QAKISQGDSSN

-387 KKLLEGDYSCLTKL
+387 KKLLEGDYSRLTKL

-423 GLTDDPY
+423 GLTDDPD

-507 QFGRNLSVERIEK
+507 QFGRHLSVERIEK

-696 FNISLHRKD
+696 FNISLNRKD
-705 YVSIKDRTYLDGSTS
+705 YVSIKDRTYLDGSAS

-756 SLTVKDRINT
+756 SLTAKDRINT

-856 IQEIKKTNLF
+856 IQGIKKTNLF

-885 EVETSKGSSTPDIV
+885 EVETSKDSSTPDIV

-1026 DFYLSGSLN
+1026 DFYLSGTLN
-1035 ISLNFLNIKG
+1035 VDLKIVGIDSV
-1045 LSLAKISANVVA
+1045 SISADITA
-1057 GIHVE
+1057 GVHVE

-1069 ANVSGYVCIDT
+1069 ANVTGYILVDSG
-1080 DGTKTEFFIRPQTE
+1080 GTKTEYYIRPKTA
-1094 DCFIVKHYSKETK
+1094 DCFIVKHYSNQTK

-1116 TAHIGYYLFALGMN
+1116 TAHIGYYLCAIGLN
-1130 FEAEQGGATA
+1130 FEAEQNGLGP
-1140 FTHQLAW
+1140 LAW
-1147 KSYLVDRIENPSED
+1147 KSYLVEQIEK
-1161 SGSSSTSTDGIAG
+1161 SSSSSDSDDSSDKGGIAG
-1174 TRIIPEKMIKSRSYS
+1174 TSIVPEKRIKSMSYS
-1189 EQDKKF
+1189 EPDKKF
-1195 KMEADLSSID
+1195 SLNADLSSID

-1210 VKFTNTLPIEV
+1210 ISFTNTLPVEV
-1221 TYSTDEQGVNKLSTL
+1221 TYDKDENGVNKLKTL
-1236 SRKQNKV
+1236 SINQKSVIK
-1243 VQILGNVA
+1243 ILGSLA
-1251 TADIDFSAKLNSSSI
+1251 TGDIEFNAALNSSGFNFLS
-1266 DFRAG
+1266 G
-1271 LTRVEDYYYSKTG
+1271 LRKVESYYYGKTG
-1284 NKDDYYVLTKV
+1284 NKDDYYVV
-1295 TRENNWWKTNYWIT
+1295 TGVSRKNKYKFPSWTYWIE
-1309 ATGTGTVLTIGDSN
+1309 ATGTGTMLTIGDSN

>member
-37 HHPGENKVS
+37 QHPGENKVS

-360 ALTNVSKSSDTTS
+360 ALTHVSKSSDTTS

-423 GLTDDPY
+423 GLTDDPD

-584 QSITQTEASSVFSAL
+584 QSITKTEASSVFDAL

-661 VIDTSFQKGGTLT
+661 VIDTSFQKGGTMT

-705 YVSIKDRTYLDGSTS
+705 YVSIKDRTYLDGSAS

-856 IQEIKKTNLF
+856 IQDIKKTNLF

-1309 ATGTGTVLTIGDSN
+1309 ATGTGTLLTIGDSN
-1323 LTLPCVAK
+1323 STLPAVA

>member
-37 HHPGENKVS
+37 QHPGENKVS

-141 SGLIHMDTSSVLGS
+141 SGLIHMDTNGVLDS

-290 DSPEKGFRI
+290 DSLEKGFRI

-311 QAKISQGDSNN
+311 QAKISQGDSIN

-387 KKLLEGDYSCLTKL
+387 KKLLEGDYSRLTKL

-423 GLTDDPY
+423 GLTDDPD

-507 QFGRNLSVERIEK
+507 QFGRHLSVERIEK

-584 QSITQTEASSVFSAL
+584 QSITKTEASSVFDAL

-696 FNISLHRKD
+696 FNISLNRKD
-705 YVSIKDRTYLDGSTS
+705 YVSIKDRTYLDGSAS

-756 SLTVKDRINT
+756 SLTAKDRINT

-975 KQITGSLSLSDQNV
+975 KQISGSLSLSDQNV

-1026 DFYLSGSLN
+1026 DFYLSGTLN
-1035 ISLNFLNIKG
+1035 VDLKIVGIDSV
-1045 LSLAKISANVVA
+1045 SISADITA
-1057 GIHVE
+1057 GVHVE

-1069 ANVSGYVCIDT
+1069 ANVTGYILVDSG
-1080 DGTKTEFFIRPQTE
+1080 GTKTEYYIRPKTA
-1094 DCFIVKHYSKETK
+1094 DCFIVKHYSNQTK

-1116 TAHIGYYLFALGMN
+1116 TAHIGYYLCAIGLN
-1130 FEAEQGGATA
+1130 FEAEQNGLGP
-1140 FTHQLAW
+1140 LAW
-1147 KSYLVDRIENPSED
+1147 KSYLVEQIEK
-1161 SGSSSTSTDGIAG
+1161 SSSSSDSDDSSDKGGIAG
-1174 TRIIPEKMIKSRSYS
+1174 TSIVPEKRIKSMSYS
-1189 EQDKKF
+1189 EPDKKF
-1195 KMEADLSSID
+1195 SLNADLSSID

-1210 VKFTNTLPIEV
+1210 ISFTNTLPVEV
-1221 TYSTDEQGVNKLSTL
+1221 TYDKDENGVNKLKTL
-1236 SRKQNKV
+1236 SINQKSVIK
-1243 VQILGNVA
+1243 ILGSLA
-1251 TADIDFSAKLNSSSI
+1251 TGDIEFNAALNSSGFNFLS
-1266 DFRAG
+1266 G
-1271 LTRVEDYYYSKTG
+1271 LRKVESYYYGKTG
-1284 NKDDYYVLTKV
+1284 NKDDYYVV
-1295 TRENNWWKTNYWIT
+1295 TGVSRKNKYKFPSWTYWIE
-1309 ATGTGTVLTIGDSN
+1309 ATGTGTMLTIGDSN

>member
-37 HHPGENKVS
+37 QHPGENKVS

-423 GLTDDPY
+423 GLTDDPD

-584 QSITQTEASSVFSAL
+584 QSITKTEASSVFDAL
-599 SEGIAKLTKSD
+599 SEGIAKLTKSE

-696 FNISLHRKD
+696 FNISLNRKD
-705 YVSIKDRTYLDGSTS
+705 YVSIKDRTYLDGSAS

-742 DLLPGNEK
+742 DLLPGNKK

-1309 ATGTGTVLTIGDSN
+1309 ATGTGTLLTIGDSN
-1323 LTLPCVAK
+1323 STLPAVA

>member
-37 HHPGENKVS
+37 QHPGENKVS

-107 GVYLNEKQGAIEYD
+107 GVYLNDKQGAIEYD

-141 SGLIHMDTSSVLGS
+141 SGLIHMDTNGVLDS

-299 DALADLSDAQKV
+299 AALADLSDAQKV
-311 QAKISQGDSNN
+311 QAKISQGDSSN

-360 ALTNVSKSSDTTS
+360 ALTHVSKSSDTTS

-423 GLTDDPY
+423 GLTDDPD

-584 QSITQTEASSVFSAL
+584 QSIIKTEASSVFDAL

-696 FNISLHRKD
+696 FNISLNRKD
-705 YVSIKDRTYLDGSTS
+705 YVSIKDRTYLDGSAS

-856 IQEIKKTNLF
+856 IQDIKKTNLF

-1045 LSLAKISANVVA
+1045 LSLAKISSNVVA

-1309 ATGTGTVLTIGDSN
+1309 ATGTGTLLTIGDSN
-1323 LTLPCVAK
+1323 STLPAVA

>member
-16 IGFGTPLRY
+16 IGFGTPFRY
-25 RENQKERQNTPN
+25 RENQKERQNTPDQ
-37 HHPGENKVS
+37 HPGENKVS

-107 GVYLNEKQGAIEYD
+107 GVYLNDKQGAIEYD

-299 DALADLSDAQKV
+299 AALADLSDAQKV

-360 ALTNVSKSSDTTS
+360 ALTHVSKSSDTTS

-423 GLTDDPY
+423 GLTDDPD

-584 QSITQTEASSVFSAL
+584 QSITKTEASSVFDAL
-599 SEGIAKLTKSD
+599 SEGIAKLTKSE
-610 DNTQEALNKI
+610 DNTQEALHKI

-705 YVSIKDRTYLDGSTS
+705 YVSIKDRTYLDGSAS

-885 EVETSKGSSTPDIV
+885 EVETSKDSSTPDIV

-989 DFDQYANT
+989 DFSQYANT

-1295 TRENNWWKTNYWIT
+1295 TREHNRWKTNYWIT
-1309 ATGTGTVLTIGDSN
+1309 ATGTGTLLTIGDSN
-1323 LTLPCVAK
+1323 STLPAVA

>member
-16 IGFGTPLRY
+16 MCFGTPFRY

-37 HHPGENKVS
+37 QHPGENKVS

-79 DLAVTYLEDDKSLSG
+79 DLAVTYLEDNKSLSG

-131 IGDRI
+131 LGDRI

-141 SGLIHMDTSSVLGS
+141 SGLIHMDTNGVLDS

-198 VRGADNNLLFT
+198 VRGADKNLLFT

-251 LESVNRDGLDPL
+251 LEAVNRDGLDPL

-290 DSPEKGFRI
+290 DSLEKGFRI

-311 QAKISQGDSNN
+311 QAKISQGDSSN

-360 ALTNVSKSSDTTS
+360 ALTLVSKSSDTTS
-373 LIENIASLL
+373 LIENISSLL

-387 KKLLEGDYSCLTKL
+387 KKLLEGDYSRLTKL

-411 TKIIIDISSKAF
+411 TKIIIDISAKAF
-423 GLTDDPY
+423 GLTDDPD

-436 LDFHKDM
+436 LDFHKDI

-520 GYTNEDGSYK
+520 GYANEDGSYK

-550 GASLAIQGSGCKKHN
+550 GASLAIQGSGCKKHD

-584 QSITQTEASSVFSAL
+584 QSITKTEASSVFDAL

-681 LTSVSILGLGYEDIV
+681 LTSISILGLGYEDIV

-705 YVSIKDRTYLDGSTS
+705 YVSIKDRTYLGGSAS

-742 DLLPGNEK
+742 ELLPGNEK

-756 SLTVKDRINT
+756 SITVKDRINT
-766 DSYPLGIDGNINF
+766 DNYPLGIDGNINF
-779 DYLNSQYAGE
+779 DYLNSQYAGD
-789 LHIDRDEH
+789 LHIDRDEY
-797 SYDPSIDFYYSKNR
+797 SYDPSIDFYYSKSR
-811 VPYQNNIEDN
+811 APYQNNIEDN
-821 LCVKYYH
+821 LCIKYYH
-828 QDNKQ
+828 QDNKG
-833 TAKDTSYLGALRG
+833 TAKDTSYLGVLMG
-846 NKAIEDRTSQ
+846 NKAIEDRTDQ
-856 IQEIKKTNLF
+856 IQDIKKTNLF

-877 NRIMDKKD
+877 NRIRDKKD
-885 EVETSKGSSTPDIV
+885 EIENTKGISTPDIV
-899 SFLSLLDGIDSVDI
+899 SFLSLLDGIDSVEI
-913 TSGQIHIVLENS
+913 TSGKIHIVLENS

-939 RYQTTSETDWKITSI
+939 KYQTTSESDWKITSI

-989 DFDQYANT
+989 DFSQYANT

-1026 DFYLSGSLN
+1026 DFYLSGTLN
-1035 ISLNFLNIKG
+1035 VDLKIVGIDSV
-1045 LSLAKISANVVA
+1045 SISADITA
-1057 GIHVE
+1057 GVHVE
-1062 KGTNGNK
+1062 KGTDGNK
-1069 ANVSGYVCIDT
+1069 ANITGYILVDSG
-1080 DGTKTEFFIRPQTE
+1080 GTKTEYYIRPKTA
-1094 DCFIVKHYSKETK
+1094 DCFIVKHYSNQTK
-1107 VWLITQKQR
+1107 VWLVTQKQR
-1116 TAHIGYYLFALGMN
+1116 TAHIGYYLCAIGLN
-1130 FEAEQGGATA
+1130 FEAEQNGIGA
-1140 FTHQLAW
+1140 LAW
-1147 KSYLVDRIENPSED
+1147 KSYLVDQIENS
-1161 SGSSSTSTDGIAG
+1161 SGSSDSDDSSDKGGIGGTSI
-1174 TRIIPEKMIKSRSYS
+1174 RPEKRVKSRTYTKN
-1189 EQDKKF
+1189 EKKF
-1195 KMEADLSSID
+1195 SMVADLSSID

-1210 VKFTNTLPIEV
+1210 ISFSNTLPIDV
-1221 TYSTDEQGVNKLSTL
+1221 TYDTDANGVNKLMTL
-1236 SRKQNKV
+1236 SINQKSVIKV
-1243 VQILGNVA
+1243 LAGLA
-1251 TADIDFSAKLNSSSI
+1251 TGDIKFNAALNSTGF
-1266 DFRAG
+1266 DFLSG
-1271 LTRVEDYYYSKTG
+1271 LRKVESYYYGKTG
-1284 NKDDYYVLTKV
+1284 NKNDYYVITSVSRKNKYKFPSW
-1295 TRENNWWKTNYWIT
+1295 TYWIE
-1309 ATGTGTVLTIGDSN
+1309 ATGTGTMLTIGDSN

>member
-37 HHPGENKVS
+37 QHPGENKVS

-141 SGLIHMDTSSVLGS
+141 SGLIHMDTNGVLDS

-290 DSPEKGFRI
+290 DSLEKGFRI

-311 QAKISQGDSNN
+311 QAKISQGDSSN

-373 LIENIASLL
+373 LIENIASIL

-387 KKLLEGDYSCLTKL
+387 KKLLEGDYSRLTKL

-423 GLTDDPY
+423 GLTDDPD

-584 QSITQTEASSVFSAL
+584 QSITKTEASSVFDAL

-696 FNISLHRKD
+696 FNISLNRKD
-705 YVSIKDRTYLDGSTS
+705 YVSIKDRTYLDGSAS

-756 SLTVKDRINT
+756 SLTAKDRINT

-856 IQEIKKTNLF
+856 IQDIKKTNLF

-1026 DFYLSGSLN
+1026 DFYLSGTLN
-1035 ISLNFLNIKG
+1035 VDLKIVGIDSV
-1045 LSLAKISANVVA
+1045 SISADITA
-1057 GIHVE
+1057 GVHVE

-1069 ANVSGYVCIDT
+1069 ANVTGYILVDSG
-1080 DGTKTEFFIRPQTE
+1080 GTKTEYYIRPKTA
-1094 DCFIVKHYSKETK
+1094 DCFIVKHYSNQTK

-1116 TAHIGYYLFALGMN
+1116 TAHIGYYLCAIGLN
-1130 FEAEQGGATA
+1130 FEAEQNGLGP
-1140 FTHQLAW
+1140 LAW
-1147 KSYLVDRIENPSED
+1147 KSYLVEQIEK
-1161 SGSSSTSTDGIAG
+1161 SSSSSDSDDSSDKGGIAG
-1174 TRIIPEKMIKSRSYS
+1174 TSIVPEKRIKSMSYS
-1189 EQDKKF
+1189 EPDKKF
-1195 KMEADLSSID
+1195 SLNADLSSID

-1210 VKFTNTLPIEV
+1210 ISFTNTLPVEV
-1221 TYSTDEQGVNKLSTL
+1221 TYDKDENGVNKLKTL
-1236 SRKQNKV
+1236 SINQKSVIK
-1243 VQILGNVA
+1243 ILGSLA
-1251 TADIDFSAKLNSSSI
+1251 TGDIEFNAALNSSGFNFLS
-1266 DFRAG
+1266 G
-1271 LTRVEDYYYSKTG
+1271 LRKVESYYYGKTG
-1284 NKDDYYVLTKV
+1284 NKDDYYVV
-1295 TRENNWWKTNYWIT
+1295 TGVSRKNKYKFPSWTYWIE
-1309 ATGTGTVLTIGDSN
+1309 ATGTGTMLTIGDSN

>member
-37 HHPGENKVS
+37 QHPGENKVS

-141 SGLIHMDTSSVLGS
+141 SGLIHMDTNGVLGS

-360 ALTNVSKSSDTTS
+360 ALTHVSKSSDTTS

-423 GLTDDPY
+423 GLTDDPD

-584 QSITQTEASSVFSAL
+584 QSITKTEASSVFDAL
-599 SEGIAKLTKSD
+599 SEGIAKLTKSE

-661 VIDTSFQKGGTLT
+661 VIDTSFQKGGTMT

-705 YVSIKDRTYLDGSTS
+705 YVSIKDRTYLDGSAS

-742 DLLPGNEK
+742 DLLPGNKK
-750 QFSAAL
+750 QFSASL

-856 IQEIKKTNLF
+856 IQDIKKTNLF

-975 KQITGSLSLSDQNV
+975 KQITGSLSLTDQNV

-1309 ATGTGTVLTIGDSN
+1309 ATGTGTLLTIGDSN
-1323 LTLPCVAK
+1323 STLPAVA

>member
-37 HHPGENKVS
+37 QHPGENKVS

-141 SGLIHMDTSSVLGS
+141 SGLIHMDTNGVLGS

-283 RKDTSNA
+283 RKDTCTA
-290 DSPEKGFRI
+290 DSPETVFRI

-423 GLTDDPY
+423 GLTDDPD

-584 QSITQTEASSVFSAL
+584 QSITKTEASSVFDAL

-705 YVSIKDRTYLDGSTS
+705 YVSIKDRTYLDGSAS

-742 DLLPGNEK
+742 DLLPGNKK

-885 EVETSKGSSTPDIV
+885 EVETSKDSSTPDIV

-1309 ATGTGTVLTIGDSN
+1309 ATGTGTLLTIGDSN
-1323 LTLPCVAK
+1323 STLPAVA

>member
-37 HHPGENKVS
+37 QHPGENKVS

-299 DALADLSDAQKV
+299 AALADLSDAQKV

-423 GLTDDPY
+423 GLTDDPD

-507 QFGRNLSVERIEK
+507 QFGRHLSVERIEK

-584 QSITQTEASSVFSAL
+584 QSITKTEASSVFDAL

-681 LTSVSILGLGYEDIV
+681 LTSVSVLGLGYEDIV
-696 FNISLHRKD
+696 FNISLNRKD
-705 YVSIKDRTYLDGSTS
+705 YVSIKDRTYLDGSAS

-742 DLLPGNEK
+742 DLLPGNKK

-756 SLTVKDRINT
+756 YLTVKDRINT

-1174 TRIIPEKMIKSRSYS
+1174 TRIIPEKMVKSRSYS

-1295 TRENNWWKTNYWIT
+1295 TREHNWWKTNYWIT
-1309 ATGTGTVLTIGDSN
+1309 ATGTGTLLTIGDSN
-1323 LTLPCVAK
+1323 STLPAVA

>member
-16 IGFGTPLRY
+16 IGFGTPFRY
-25 RENQKERQNTPN
+25 RENQKERQNTPDQ
-37 HHPGENKVS
+37 HPEENKVS

-107 GVYLNEKQGAIEYD
+107 GVYLNDKQGAIEYD

-131 IGDRI
+131 LGDRI

-141 SGLIHMDTSSVLGS
+141 SGLVHMDTGNVLGS

-186 HTFTFDTDYGTL
+186 HIFTFDTDYGTL
-198 VRGADNNLLFT
+198 VRGADKNLLFT

-299 DALADLSDAQKV
+299 AALADLSDAQKV
-311 QAKISQGDSNN
+311 QAKISQGDSSN

-360 ALTNVSKSSDTTS
+360 ALTHVSKSSDTTS

-387 KKLLEGDYSCLTKL
+387 KKLLEGDYSRLTKL
-401 VSSISSNSDG
+401 VSSISSNGDG
-411 TKIIIDISSKAF
+411 TKIIIDISAKAF
-423 GLTDDPY
+423 GLTDDPD

-486 QRTYDGILPAIKQL
+486 QTTYDGILPAIKQL

-584 QSITQTEASSVFSAL
+584 QSITKTEASSVFDAL

-610 DNTQEALNKI
+610 DNTQEALHKI

-696 FNISLHRKD
+696 FNISLNRKD
-705 YVSIKDRTYLDGSTS
+705 YVSIKDRTYLDGSVS

-756 SLTVKDRINT
+756 SLTVKDRVNT

-899 SFLSLLDGIDSVDI
+899 SFLSLLDGIDSVEI
-913 TSGQIHIVLENS
+913 TSGKIHIVLENS

-963 EEQADGSSKETK
+963 EEQADGSFSETK

-1011 LPIRTSLLLNTTDQS
+1011 LPIRTSLLLNATDQS

-1080 DGTKTEFFIRPQTE
+1080 DGTKTEFFIRPKTE

-1295 TRENNWWKTNYWIT
+1295 TREHNWWKTNYWIT
-1309 ATGTGTVLTIGDSN
+1309 ATGTGTLLTIGDSN
-1323 LTLPCVAK
+1323 STLPAVA

>member
-16 IGFGTPLRY
+16 MGFGTPFRY

-37 HHPGENKVS
+37 QHPGENKVS

-141 SGLIHMDTSSVLGS
+141 SGLIHRDTGSVLDS

-299 DALADLSDAQKV
+299 AALADLSDAQKV

-423 GLTDDPY
+423 GLTDDPD

-584 QSITQTEASSVFSAL
+584 QSITKTEASSVFDAL

-696 FNISLHRKD
+696 FNISLNRKD
-705 YVSIKDRTYLDGSTS
+705 YVSIKDRTYLDGSAR
-720 FNTNDFVGKEVN
+720 FNTNDFVSKEVN

-856 IQEIKKTNLF
+856 IQDIKKTNLF

-885 EVETSKGSSTPDIV
+885 EVETSKDSSTPDIV

-1295 TRENNWWKTNYWIT
+1295 TREHNWWQTNYWIT
-1309 ATGTGTVLTIGDSN
+1309 ATGTGTLLTIGDSN
-1323 LTLPCVAK
+1323 STLPAVA

>member
-37 HHPGENKVS
+37 QHPGENKVS

-299 DALADLSDAQKV
+299 AALADLSDAQKV
-311 QAKISQGDSNN
+311 QAKISQGDSSN

-360 ALTNVSKSSDTTS
+360 ALTHVSKSSDTTS

-387 KKLLEGDYSCLTKL
+387 KKLLEGDYSRLTKL

-411 TKIIIDISSKAF
+411 TKIIIDILSKAF
-423 GLTDDPY
+423 GLTDDPDV
-430 AVSKIT
+430 VSKIT

-584 QSITQTEASSVFSAL
+584 QSITKTEASSVFDAL
-599 SEGIAKLTKSD
+599 SEGIAKLTKSED
-610 DNTQEALNKI
+610 STQEALHKI

-635 LDTLFR
+635 LDTLFQ

-681 LTSVSILGLGYEDIV
+681 LTSISILGLGYEDIV

-705 YVSIKDRTYLDGSTS
+705 YVSIKDRTYLDGSAS

-742 DLLPGNEK
+742 DLLPGNKK

-975 KQITGSLSLSDQNV
+975 KQITGSLSLTDQNV

-1295 TRENNWWKTNYWIT
+1295 NREHNWWKTNYWIT
-1309 ATGTGTVLTIGDSN
+1309 ATGTGTLLIIGDSN
-1323 LTLPCVAK
+1323 STLPAVA

>member
-16 IGFGTPLRY
+16 MCCGTPFRY

-37 HHPGENKVS
+37 QHPGENKVS

-79 DLAVTYLEDDKSLSG
+79 DLAVTYLEDNKSLSG

-107 GVYLNEKQGAIEYD
+107 GVYLNDKQGAIEYD

-131 IGDRI
+131 LGDRI

-141 SGLIHMDTSSVLGS
+141 SGLIHMDTSSVLDS

-198 VRGADNNLLFT
+198 VRGADKNLLFT

-290 DSPEKGFRI
+290 DSLEKGFRI
-299 DALADLSDAQKV
+299 DALADLSDVQKV
-311 QAKISQGDSNN
+311 QAKISQGDSSN
-322 PYIKGQAAVYYEK
+322 PYIKGQASVYYEK

-387 KKLLEGDYSCLTKL
+387 KKLLEGDYSRLTKL

-423 GLTDDPY
+423 GLTDDPD

-550 GASLAIQGSGCKKHN
+550 GASLAIQGSGCKKHD

-661 VIDTSFQKGGTLT
+661 IIDSSFQKGGTLT

-681 LTSVSILGLGYEDIV
+681 LTSISVLGLGYEDIV
-696 FNISLHRKD
+696 FNISLNRKD
-705 YVSIKDRTYLDGSTS
+705 YVSIKDRTYLDGSAS

-742 DLLPGNEK
+742 ELLPGNEK

-756 SLTVKDRINT
+756 SITVKDRINT
-766 DSYPLGIDGNINF
+766 DNYPLGIDGNISF
-779 DYLNSQYAGE
+779 DYLNSQYAGD
-789 LHIDRDEH
+789 LHIDRDEY
-797 SYDPSIDFYYSKNR
+797 SYDPSIDFYYSKSR
-811 VPYQNNIEDN
+811 APYQNNIEDN
-821 LCVKYYH
+821 LCIKYYH
-828 QDNKQ
+828 QDNKG
-833 TAKDTSYLGALRG
+833 TAKDTSYLGVLMG
-846 NKAIEDRTSQ
+846 NKAIEDRTDQ
-856 IQEIKKTNLF
+856 IQDIKKTNLF

-877 NRIMDKKD
+877 NRIRDKKD
-885 EVETSKGSSTPDIV
+885 EIENTKGISTPDIV
-899 SFLSLLDGIDSVDI
+899 SFLSLLDGIDSVEI
-913 TSGQIHIVLENS
+913 TSGKIHIVLENS

-939 RYQTTSETDWKITSI
+939 KYQTTSESDWKITSI

-989 DFDQYANT
+989 DFSQYANT

-1026 DFYLSGSLN
+1026 DFYLSGTLN
-1035 ISLNFLNIKG
+1035 VDLKIVGIDSV
-1045 LSLAKISANVVA
+1045 SISADITA
-1057 GIHVE
+1057 GVHVE
-1062 KGTNGNK
+1062 KGTDGNK
-1069 ANVSGYVCIDT
+1069 ANITGYILVDSG
-1080 DGTKTEFFIRPQTE
+1080 GTKTEYYIRPKTA
-1094 DCFIVKHYSKETK
+1094 DCFIVKHYSNQTK
-1107 VWLITQKQR
+1107 VWLVTQKQR
-1116 TAHIGYYLFALGMN
+1116 TAHIGYYLCAIGLN
-1130 FEAEQGGATA
+1130 FEAEQNGIGA
-1140 FTHQLAW
+1140 FAW
-1147 KSYLVDRIENPSED
+1147 KSYLVDQIENS
-1161 SGSSSTSTDGIAG
+1161 SGSSDSDDSSDKGGIGGTSI
-1174 TRIIPEKMIKSRSYS
+1174 RPEKRVKSRTYT
-1189 EQDKKF
+1189 ENEKKF
-1195 KMEADLSSID
+1195 SMVADLSSID

-1210 VKFTNTLPIEV
+1210 ISFSNTLPIDV
-1221 TYSTDEQGVNKLSTL
+1221 TYDTDANGVNKLMTL
-1236 SRKQNKV
+1236 SINQKSVIKV
-1243 VQILGNVA
+1243 LAGLA
-1251 TADIDFSAKLNSSSI
+1251 TGDIKFNAALNSTGF
-1266 DFRAG
+1266 DFLSG
-1271 LTRVEDYYYSKTG
+1271 LRKVESYYYGKTG
-1284 NKDDYYVLTKV
+1284 NKNDYYVITSVSRKNKYKFPSW
-1295 TRENNWWKTNYWIT
+1295 TYWIE
-1309 ATGTGTVLTIGDSN
+1309 ATGTGTMLTIGDSN

>member
-37 HHPGENKVS
+37 QHPGENKVS

-107 GVYLNEKQGAIEYD
+107 GVYLNDKQGAIEYD

-311 QAKISQGDSNN
+311 QAKISQGDSSN

-360 ALTNVSKSSDTTS
+360 ALTHVSKSSDTTS

-387 KKLLEGDYSCLTKL
+387 KKLLEGDYSRLTKL

-423 GLTDDPY
+423 GLTDDPD

-538 RLDLTKENKPQI
+538 RLDLIKENKPQI

-584 QSITQTEASSVFSAL
+584 QSITKTEASSVFDAL
-599 SEGIAKLTKSD
+599 SEGIVKLTKSD

-681 LTSVSILGLGYEDIV
+681 LTSISILGLGYEDIV
-696 FNISLHRKD
+696 FNISLNRKD
-705 YVSIKDRTYLDGSTS
+705 YVSIKDRTYLDGSAS

-846 NKAIEDRTSQ
+846 NKSIEDRTSQ

-885 EVETSKGSSTPDIV
+885 EVETSKDSSTPDIV

-1080 DGTKTEFFIRPQTE
+1080 DGTKTEFFIRPKTE

-1309 ATGTGTVLTIGDSN
+1309 ATGTGTLLTIGDSN
-1323 LTLPCVAK
+1323 STLPAVA

>member
-16 IGFGTPLRY
+16 MCCGTPFRY

-37 HHPGENKVS
+37 QHPGENKVS

-79 DLAVTYLEDDKSLSG
+79 DLAVTYLEDNKSLSG

-107 GVYLNEKQGAIEYD
+107 GVYLNDKQGAIEYD

-131 IGDRI
+131 LGDRI

-198 VRGADNNLLFT
+198 VRGADKNLLFT

-263 FVTFVNRAKHAS
+263 FVTFVNRAKHSS

-290 DSPEKGFRI
+290 DSLEKGFRI
-299 DALADLSDAQKV
+299 DALADLSDVQKV
-311 QAKISQGDSNN
+311 QAKISQGDSSN

-387 KKLLEGDYSCLTKL
+387 KKLLEGDYSRLTKL

-411 TKIIIDISSKAF
+411 TKIIIDISAKAF
-423 GLTDDPY
+423 GLTDDPD

-520 GYTNEDGSYK
+520 GYINEDGSYK

-550 GASLAIQGSGCKKHN
+550 GASLAIQGSGCKKHD

-610 DNTQEALNKI
+610 DNTQEALNKF

-681 LTSVSILGLGYEDIV
+681 LTSISVLGLGYEDIV
-696 FNISLHRKD
+696 FNISLNRKD
-705 YVSIKDRTYLDGSTS
+705 YVSIKDRTYLDGSAS

-742 DLLPGNEK
+742 ELLPGNEK

-756 SLTVKDRINT
+756 SITVKDRINT
-766 DSYPLGIDGNINF
+766 DNYPLGIDGNISF
-779 DYLNSQYAGE
+779 DYLNSQYAGD
-789 LHIDRDEH
+789 LHIDRDEY
-797 SYDPSIDFYYSKNR
+797 SYDPSIDFYYSKSR
-811 VPYQNNIEDN
+811 APYQNNIEDN
-821 LCVKYYH
+821 LCIKYYH
-828 QDNKQ
+828 QDNKG
-833 TAKDTSYLGALRG
+833 TAKDTSYLGVLMG
-846 NKAIEDRTSQ
+846 NKAIEDRTDQ
-856 IQEIKKTNLF
+856 IQDIKKTNLF

-877 NRIMDKKD
+877 NRIRDKKD
-885 EVETSKGSSTPDIV
+885 KIENTKGISTPDIV
-899 SFLSLLDGIDSVDI
+899 SFLSLLDGIDSVEI
-913 TSGQIHIVLENS
+913 TSGKIHIVLENS

-939 RYQTTSETDWKITSI
+939 KYQTTSESDWKITSI

-989 DFDQYANT
+989 DFSQYANT

-1026 DFYLSGSLN
+1026 DFYLSGTLN
-1035 ISLNFLNIKG
+1035 VDLKIVGIDSV
-1045 LSLAKISANVVA
+1045 SISADITA
-1057 GIHVE
+1057 GVHVE
-1062 KGTNGNK
+1062 KGTDGNK
-1069 ANVSGYVCIDT
+1069 ANITGYILVDSG
-1080 DGTKTEFFIRPQTE
+1080 GTKTEYYIRPKTA
-1094 DCFIVKHYSKETK
+1094 DCFIVKHYSNQTK
-1107 VWLITQKQR
+1107 VWLVTQKQR
-1116 TAHIGYYLFALGMN
+1116 TAHIGYYLCAIGLN
-1130 FEAEQGGATA
+1130 FEAEQNGIGA
-1140 FTHQLAW
+1140 LAW
-1147 KSYLVDRIENPSED
+1147 KSYLVDQIENS
-1161 SGSSSTSTDGIAG
+1161 SGSSDSDDSSDKGGIGGTSI
-1174 TRIIPEKMIKSRSYS
+1174 RPEKRVKSRTYT
-1189 EQDKKF
+1189 ENEKKF
-1195 KMEADLSSID
+1195 SMVADLSSID

-1210 VKFTNTLPIEV
+1210 ISFSNTLPIDV
-1221 TYSTDEQGVNKLSTL
+1221 TYDTDANGVNKLMTL
-1236 SRKQNKV
+1236 SINQKSVIKV
-1243 VQILGNVA
+1243 LAGFA
-1251 TADIDFSAKLNSSSI
+1251 TGDIKFNAALNSTGF
-1266 DFRAG
+1266 DFLSG
-1271 LTRVEDYYYSKTG
+1271 LRKVESYYYGKTG
-1284 NKDDYYVLTKV
+1284 NKNDYYVITSVSRKNKYKFPSW
-1295 TRENNWWKTNYWIT
+1295 TYWIE
-1309 ATGTGTVLTIGDSN
+1309 ATGTGTMLTIGDSN

>member
-37 HHPGENKVS
+37 QHPGENKVS

-299 DALADLSDAQKV
+299 AALADLSDAQKV

-423 GLTDDPY
+423 GLTDDPD

-584 QSITQTEASSVFSAL
+584 QSITQAEASSVFSAL

-705 YVSIKDRTYLDGSTS
+705 YVSIKDRTYLDGSAS

-742 DLLPGNEK
+742 DLLPGNKK

-1309 ATGTGTVLTIGDSN
+1309 ATGTGTLLTIGDSN
-1323 LTLPCVAK
+1323 STLPAVA